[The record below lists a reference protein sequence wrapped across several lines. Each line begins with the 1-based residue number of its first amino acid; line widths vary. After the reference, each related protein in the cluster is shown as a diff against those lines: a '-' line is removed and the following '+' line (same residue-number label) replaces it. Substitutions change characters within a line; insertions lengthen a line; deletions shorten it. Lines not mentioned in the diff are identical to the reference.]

1 LVKRSYDASRAGY
14 TRIRIH
20 RRDQEYCVKSLSGL
34 ERIENVNT
42 QIGDVGGVACH
53 QCQAVD
59 FGGCQQAVD
68 NRQRAISVEPPPFIG
83 DRAIDRQNAAI
94 AVLFE
99 VAGVEFID
107 ENGGGLG
114 VRLRKRQRPQKP
126 K

>member
-1 LVKRSYDASRAGY
+1 VKRSYDASRAGY

-42 QIGDVGGVACH
+42 QIGGVACH

-83 DRAIDRQNAAI
+83 NRAIDRQNAAI
-94 AVLFE
+94 AVLVE

-114 VRLRKRQRPQKP
+114 VRLRMRQRPQKP